1 MNKITVSIN
10 PSYFC
15 NFRCNFCY
23 LTSKQLGDQKQ
34 IPLPILDKKLK
45 WMDLL
50 DINESDWNDKWN
62 SFFIK
67 KLKLKNK

>member
-1 MNKITVSIN
+1 MTKKT
-10 PSYFC
+10 
-15 NFRCNFCY
+15 Y
-23 LTSKQLGDQKQ
+23 LRDRDRAEKLNMFLG
-34 IPLPILDKKLK
+34 LDKKLK

-67 KLKLKNK
+67 KIKIKK